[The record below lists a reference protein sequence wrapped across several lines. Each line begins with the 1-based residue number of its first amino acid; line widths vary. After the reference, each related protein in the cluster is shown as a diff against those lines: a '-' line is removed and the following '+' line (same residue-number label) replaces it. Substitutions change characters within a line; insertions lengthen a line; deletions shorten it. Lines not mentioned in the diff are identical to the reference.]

1 MKASR
6 APILVA
12 IVGGSG
18 AGKSWLANKLA
29 AELGDQ
35 AARLSLDDFYRDRS
49 HLSPDRRAKI
59 NFDNPRA
66 IDWPSVERVLKKLAA
81 GQTADLPCYD
91 FSTHCRARGRKALDP
106 KPILLMD
113 GLWLLR
119 RPSVRE
125 WFALRIFVQC
135 PMQTRLRRRLAR
147 DMRERGRTRASVVAQ
162 FRNWV
167 QPMHARYI
175 EPQLRYADVVFRE
188 THREKQLEQLVA
200 GLRQKLSSQSL

>member
-18 AGKSWLANKLA
+18 AGKSWLANTLA
-29 AELGDQ
+29 AELGAQ

-49 HLSPDRRAKI
+49 HLPPGRRARI
-59 NFDNPRA
+59 NFDDPRA
-66 IDWPSVERVLKKLAA
+66 IDWPGVERVLKKLSA
-81 GQTADLPCYD
+81 GRTADVPCYN
-91 FSTHCRARGRKALDP
+91 FSTHCRVRGRKVLEP
-106 KPILLMD
+106 TPVVLMD

-119 RPSVRE
+119 RPSVRK
-125 WFALRIFVQC
+125 WFALRIFVEC
-135 PMQTRLRRRLAR
+135 PMQTRLQRRLDR

-162 FRNWV
+162 FREWV

-175 EPQLRYADVVFRE
+175 EPQVRHADVVFRE
-188 THREKQLEQLVA
+188 RHMEKQLKQLVA
-200 GLRQKLSSQSL
+200 GLRQKISSQSL